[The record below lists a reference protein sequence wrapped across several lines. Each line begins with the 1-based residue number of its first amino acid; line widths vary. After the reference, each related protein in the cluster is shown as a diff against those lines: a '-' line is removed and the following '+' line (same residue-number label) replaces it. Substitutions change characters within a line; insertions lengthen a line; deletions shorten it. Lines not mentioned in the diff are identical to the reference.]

1 MNRTLDYTGVR
12 FLFAQRILISMS
24 ESSLA
29 VQPSERKK
37 LAIIDGKSVFYRG
50 YYAMP
55 NLSTKDGTPTGGV
68 YGFCAMALELIKRLK
83 PDYVC
88 VAWDK
93 PKTNI
98 RKRLAIYPE
107 YKAGRKPA
115 PPDFYA
121 QIPILHEVLEAFNW
135 PLYELDDYE
144 ADDIMCG
151 LSKRASK
158 EGIET
163 MLISSDL
170 DMLQCL
176 SPLTHMYAL
185 KKGLTNIERFDPES
199 FEEKYGISTSQFLD
213 LKALK
218 GDGSDN
224 IPGVP
229 GIGEKGASDL
239 LREYK
244 TLDGVYENLAL
255 VKNTLAK
262 KLEAGKDSAYMSREV
277 ARLYDDAPIE
287 LDLAEMDVNKL
298 DVNKLASILKRLEFK
313 SLLRNLPE
321 GMQASHVDSIA
332 PAQSD
337 FELNMPKIVHVN
349 DKTDV
354 KLEGDVVLHARS
366 AGKHGKNPTVV
377 LLADTETCY
386 VYEVAESRVKSQE
399 SREALVSNI
408 KYQISSI
415 SSITGHDLKNSFKVL
430 LELGVEKL
438 PRVAH
443 DTLIGAFTVD
453 ALRRDQ
459 SLSEQASSDLGY
471 EVELDNLDDDELIT
485 KAGEITAV
493 IRELANLQGEQIR
506 TIDSGK
512 SSALS
517 EILNQHS
524 ITFSGVDVSS
534 DTLPSEK
541 SNTVPVLENS
551 EKHIILPEPIGVT
564 SLIKMVET
572 VDWPVIPVLARLER
586 AGMKLDPKLFSK
598 LSDQLADQI
607 SDVEQTIYG
616 YADQEFN
623 ISSPSQ
629 LSEVL
634 FVKLELPVA
643 VTKKGK
649 SGHYSTASNVLV
661 KLKDIHPIIEYIEQY
676 REFTKLK
683 STYVDPLPTQVD
695 ENDRVHSTMNM
706 TVAAT
711 GRLSSND
718 PNLQNIPV
726 RTDLGRKIREGFIA
740 NPGNVLISAD
750 YSQFELRIA
759 AAMSDDK
766 LMITAFNEDRDIH
779 TETAAL
785 IQGIPAD
792 KVTKEMRY
800 SAKAVNFGI
809 LYGQGVHGLSEG
821 AGISYAEAKQF
832 IDKYFEVRP
841 ALKGMI
847 ERFRTEAKDR
857 GYVETVMGRRRPTP
871 DVQSSNFIVRE
882 GAYRAAINMPIQGS
896 AADLTKMAMSKLQEQ
911 FDEKWKTKNGK
922 WGKPQQIM
930 QIHDSV
936 MVECREEDSETV
948 GKMMKE
954 IMENIYPDLGVSL
967 KVDVSIGK
975 NWGEL

>member
-1 MNRTLDYTGVR
+1 MAEAL
-12 FLFAQRILISMS
+12 
-24 ESSLA
+24 
-29 VQPSERKK
+29 RKK

-68 YGFCAMALELIKRLK
+68 YGFCAMALELIKKLQ

-98 RKRLAIYPE
+98 RKRLAIYPD

-135 PLYELDDYE
+135 PLYEYDDYE
-144 ADDIMCG
+144 ADDIMHTMA
-151 LSKRASK
+151 KRAHD
-158 EGIET
+158 EGLET
-163 MLISSDL
+163 MLITSDL
-170 DMLQCL
+170 DALQSL
-176 SPLTHMYAL
+176 DQHTHLYAL
-185 KKGLTNIERFDPES
+185 KKGLTNIERFDPKA
-199 FEEKYGISTSQFLD
+199 FEEKYGIRVDQFLD
-213 LKALK
+213 SKALK

-229 GIGEKGASDL
+229 GIGEKGAADL
-239 LREYK
+239 LREFG
-244 TLDGVYENLAL
+244 TLDGIYENLAL
-255 VKNTLAK
+255 IKTTLAK

-277 ARLYDDAPIE
+277 ARLFDDAPVP
-287 LDLAEMDVNKL
+287 LDLTEMDVNKL
-298 DVNKLASILKRLEFK
+298 DVNKLAAILKRLEFR

-332 PAQSD
+332 PAQAD
-337 FELNMPKIVHVN
+337 HELNLPKVVLV
-349 DKTDV
+349 DAKADV

-366 AGKHGKNPTVV
+366 AGKHGKNPTV
-377 LLADTETCY
+377 LLLSDPETCY
-386 VYEVAESRVKSQE
+386 VFDL
-399 SREALVSNI
+399 REKREERREKIATILQSSVSSF
-408 KYQISSI
+408 SSVV
-415 SSITGHDLKNSFKVL
+415 GHDLKNSYKVF
-430 LELGVEKL
+430 LELGIEKL

-459 SLSEQASSDLGY
+459 TLSEQASADLGY

-493 IRELANLQGEQIR
+493 IRELANLQGEQI
-506 TIDSGK
+506 
-512 SSALS
+512 S
-517 EILNQHS
+517 E
-524 ITFSGVDVSS
+524 
-534 DTLPSEK
+534 
-541 SNTVPVLENS
+541 
-551 EKHIILPEPIGVT
+551 VT

-586 AGMKLDPKLFSK
+586 VGMKLDPKFFSV
-598 LSDQLADQI
+598 LSEQLADQI

-649 SGHYSTASNVLV
+649 SGYYSTASNVLG
-661 KLKDIHPIIEYIEQY
+661 KLKGQHPIIEYIERY

-695 ENDRVHSTMNM
+695 ENHRVHSTMNM
-706 TVAAT
+706 TIAAT
-711 GRLSSND
+711 GRLSSVD

-726 RTDLGRKIREGFIA
+726 RTELGRKIREGFIA
-740 NPGNVLISAD
+740 EPGNVLLSAD

-792 KVTKEMRY
+792 QVTKEMRY

-847 ERFRTEAKDR
+847 ERFRAEAKDQ

-896 AADLTKMAMSKLQEQ
+896 AADLTKMAMTKLEEQ
-911 FDEKWKTKNGK
+911 FRQEFEERELKDKELQSQASTI
-922 WGKPQQIM
+922 KPLFFDVPRQIM
-930 QIHDSV
+930 QIHDSI
-936 MVECREEDSETV
+936 MVECKEEDAEAV

-954 IMENIYPDLGVSL
+954 TMEQIYPDLGVNL